1 MNSTSSP
8 GSRSGLP
15 GRLKRPR
22 LYEQLAE
29 HISNFIE
36 AQGLSPG
43 DRLPPERSLAAELGV
58 SRASLAQALVALE
71 IRGRVEIQHG
81 NGAVIRE
88 APTPDAGRSADSGVR
103 LQARTVDEL
112 PAAREAIMAGLA
124 RAAASNPN
132 AALRVAMLTDDGT
145 ARNFAETWRCVRHLA
160 GGGLLADLDDTIA
173 KQADVPESSARLSA
187 RLDQLAH
194 RIIDGDQSGAAD
206 AVAGILSETA

>member
-103 LQARTVDEL
+103 LQDRTVDEL
-112 PAAREAIMAGLA
+112 TAAREAIMAGLA
-124 RAAASNPN
+124 RRDREKLRRDM
-132 AALRVAMLTDDGT
+132 ALR
-145 ARNFAETWRCVRHLA
+145 
-160 GGGLLADLDDTIA
+160 
-173 KQADVPESSARLSA
+173 QAPGRRRL
-187 RLDQLAH
+187 
-194 RIIDGDQSGAAD
+194 IG
-206 AVAGILSETA
+206 